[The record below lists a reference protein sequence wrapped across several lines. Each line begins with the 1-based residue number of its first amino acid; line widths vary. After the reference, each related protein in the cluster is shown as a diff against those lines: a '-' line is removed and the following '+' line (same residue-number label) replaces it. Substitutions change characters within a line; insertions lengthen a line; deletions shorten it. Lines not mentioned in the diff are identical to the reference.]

1 MNDQNNPILSL
12 TPNQTTELR
21 QIWEQQKQE
30 LHPDDYRFIK
40 VKLSRPVA
48 KLSQKQAYRMMMTLA
63 ETDYEPIPE
72 WLIALFDPKDAKWA
86 QLIALGINDAALQS
100 APCGARYW
108 SRKWLKG
115 NESVACFLNTKS
127 RYPDHF

>member
-40 VKLSRPVA
+40 VKLSRPTA

-72 WLIALFDPKDAKWA
+72 WLIALFDPQEDKWIKSTAPVISDAVPRFALFGA
-86 QLIALGINDAALQS
+86 Q
-100 APCGARYW
+100 
-108 SRKWLKG
+108 
-115 NESVACFLNTKS
+115 F
-127 RYPDHF
+127 

>member
-1 MNDQNNPILSL
+1 MNDQTNPILSL
-12 TPNQTTELR
+12 TSNQTAELR

-40 VKLSRPVA
+40 VKLSRPTA

-72 WLIALFDPKDAKWA
+72 WLIALFDPQEDKWIKSNALAIKNAA
-86 QLIALGINDAALQS
+86 QQS
-100 APCGARYW
+100 VRYGAR
-108 SRKWLKG
+108 
-115 NESVACFLNTKS
+115 
-127 RYPDHF
+127 

>member
-1 MNDQNNPILSL
+1 MNDQNNPIFSL

-40 VKLSRPVA
+40 VKLSRPMA

-63 ETDYEPIPE
+63 ETDYEPIPV
-72 WLIALFDPKDAKWA
+72 WLIALFDPQEAKWIK
-86 QLIALGINDAALQS
+86 LIAPAIKNVALQS
-100 APCGARYW
+100 VPYGAQYSNKKWWRGNASAGYWLNIKKSNQERY
-108 SRKWLKG
+108 
-115 NESVACFLNTKS
+115 
-127 RYPDHF
+127 

>member
-21 QIWEQQKQE
+21 QIWEHQKQE

-40 VKLSRPVA
+40 VKLSRPTA

-63 ETDYEPIPE
+63 ETDYEPIPA

-86 QLIALGINDAALQS
+86 ESIALDIKNAVLQS
-100 APCGARYW
+100 VRYGAQ
-108 SRKWLKG
+108 
-115 NESVACFLNTKS
+115 F
-127 RYPDHF
+127 